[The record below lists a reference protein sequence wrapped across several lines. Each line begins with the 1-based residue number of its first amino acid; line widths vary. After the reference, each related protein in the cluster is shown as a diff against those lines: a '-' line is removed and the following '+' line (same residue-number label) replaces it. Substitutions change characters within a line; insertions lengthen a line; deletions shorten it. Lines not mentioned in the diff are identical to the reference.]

1 MAIFFEYVMTVN
13 GATAKLD
20 KDIYLYKG
28 NRNID
33 YYFTIKDA
41 AFRFSTTQSGNI
53 VEKLSPSHAMV
64 SVLKP
69 DGSVVTSGMAAIKDD
84 KVKLTITAD
93 FIDED
98 TEIGTHCIVIDLLDE
113 ENDSLVT
120 LPPILNQMHILER
133 ITPVPEIVSGNQVNI
148 SMVNYAQ
155 TTAEEEEVVVFDDEG
170 NYVKTEWVT
179 GNKITTTRLNKI
191 EEGVYQNNQ
200 QLKTIANK
208 TVVENGKLFLLDKD
222 GNKVDEGTELPS
234 ASGVTD
240 EQVQI
245 AINNAIAEG
254 LITVSAGNDM
264 PNVVLMGDSIS
275 DTVQSNRGEWVRLL
289 PNYLTFKSFTN
300 YAVGAAKW
308 TFSK

>member
-200 QLKTIANK
+200 
-208 TVVENGKLFLLDKD
+208 
-222 GNKVDEGTELPS
+222 
-234 ASGVTD
+234 
-240 EQVQI
+240 
-245 AINNAIAEG
+245 
-254 LITVSAGNDM
+254 
-264 PNVVLMGDSIS
+264 
-275 DTVQSNRGEWVRLL
+275 
-289 PNYLTFKSFTN
+289 
-300 YAVGAAKW
+300 
-308 TFSK
+308 